1 VERLRRA
8 GTPAARGGGR
18 RGYRFPARAAPL
30 DLRAGRRAMGRAR
43 GGEGLA
49 SFAGAARDRSSTGVR
64 PWNRRRAV
72 GAGPLQTRL
81 AVK

>member
-1 VERLRRA
+1 MERLRRA

-18 RGYRFPARAAPL
+18 RGYRFPARVARL

-49 SFAGAARDRSSTGVR
+49 SFAGAARDRSFTGAAVYAREAR
-64 PWNRRRAV
+64 PPFDP
-72 GAGPLQTRL
+72 GAP
-81 AVK
+81 ACF